1 MMAVPKTVE
10 VEYTIEAFTAK
21 LFTLLVITL

>member
-10 VEYTIEAFTAK
+10 VGYTIKAFTAK